1 MKKSLITVVCCVVL
15 IGGGLWLVLKQS
27 DQPAKNLEGI
37 PASVQE
43 TRTPVPSEKVIDYG
57 KLRDKSDKSLTEL
70 MEERKAPYGIEKGVD
85 MVVKPDESIKV
96 GQETVQMQEII
107 DEVRLKRG
115 EILEIDL
122 VTGARQVK
130 PDEYGIHVVQP
141 GENIWDIH
149 FELLKDYYDN
159 KGIQLSQRVDEPD
172 SLGFSSGVGKI
183 LKFSED
189 MVYIY
194 NLKERK
200 LETNLDLIYPLGK
213 IVVYN
218 MGHIFALLDRINY
231 TDVQRIVFDGKTLWL
246 PAER

>member
-1 MKKSLITVVCCVVL
+1 MVCCVVL
-15 IGGGLWLVLKQS
+15 IGGGLWLVLKQ
-27 DQPAKNLEGI
+27 
-37 PASVQE
+37 
-43 TRTPVPSEKVIDYG
+43 
-57 KLRDKSDKSLTEL
+57 SDKSLTEL
-70 MEERKAPYGIEKGVD
+70 MEERKAPYGIEKSVD

-172 SLGFSSGVGKI
+172 NLGYSSGVGKI

-231 TDVQRIVFDGKTLWL
+231 KDVRRIVFDGKTLWL